1 MLIIKLQFKDIINEN
16 RKPFFKLDE
25 DLLSEALENIDKNE
39 LNSSDEVMI
48 IIFKKLICKNKN
60 RQ

>member
-48 IIFKKLICKNKN
+48 IIFKKLI
-60 RQ
+60 